1 MPLFPT
7 APVRVGLLF
16 DFPSPDGGADME
28 AALRRGVDEVAAG
41 GRVDRDLE
49 FLRAEATGLPIGTE
63 HSVVGGFRDLE
74 AAGCLAVIGPAV
86 SDNGLIVAPLADAAE
101 LVCINYT
108 GGERTRG
115 RYGFHYQVGS
125 LEEEPVLLAQRLAA
139 RGLRRPA
146 GVFER
151 SPVGRR
157 FFEYFEAST
166 DGAGLEVA
174 GTATIS
180 PVTEDATAV
189 LARLRAA
196 EPDGL
201 VYLGLGMSS
210 RPVAIGL
217 AQLGWDVPV
226 VANSA
231 LMFGYMRPDW
241 RDGWAGWEYVDII
254 ADDNQRRQRLAEEAP
269 QMAAGPMGCA
279 ALDIGRLLGE
289 ALARADH
296 LTRAGIRESLES
308 VKRLPATCGHE
319 GTTLTFGHF
328 DHGALHGEYLVLRT
342 WVEGHSVQVTD

>member
-1 MPLFPT
+1 MLGVVIAAFL
-7 APVRVGLLF
+7 AWYLSRRIVRPVLQLS
-16 DFPSPDGGADME
+16 DA
-28 AALRRGVDEVAAG
+28 VDEVAAG
-41 GRVDRDLE
+41 GHVDRDLE

-146 GVFER
+146 VVFER

>member
-1 MPLFPT
+1 MALFPT
-7 APVRVGLLF
+7 APVRIGLLH
-16 DFPSPDGGADME
+16 DFPQADGGAAFE
-28 AALRRGVDEVAAG
+28 AALRRGVDEVG
-41 GRVDRDLE
+41 GVDRDLE
-49 FLRAEATGLPIGTE
+49 FLPAEATGLPIGTE
-63 HSVVGGFRDLE
+63 HAVVGGLRDLDE
-74 AAGCLAVIGPAV
+74 AGCLAVIGPAI

-146 GVFER
+146 VVFER

-157 FFEYFEAST
+157 YFEYFDAST
-166 DGAGLEVA
+166 AGVGLELA
-174 GTATIS
+174 GSAAIS
-180 PVTEDATAV
+180 PVADDLTGV
-189 LARLRAA
+189 LTRLRAG

-210 RPVAIGL
+210 YPVAGAL
-217 AQLGWDVPV
+217 AELAWTVPV

-241 RDGWAGWEYVDII
+241 RDGWAGWEYVDIV
-254 ADDNQRRQRLAEEAP
+254 ADDNERRRRLGEQEP
-269 QMAAGPMGCA
+269 EMAVGPMGCA
-279 ALDIGRLLGE
+279 ALDMGRLLGE

-296 LTRAGIRESLES
+296 LTRSGIRDALET

-319 GTTLTFGHF
+319 GTTLTFGHY
-328 DHGALHGEYLVLRT
+328 DHGALHGDYLVLRT
-342 WVEGHSVQVTD
+342 WADGHSVQVPE

>member
-1 MPLFPT
+1 MALFPT

-16 DFPSPDGGADME
+16 DFPSADGGADME
-28 AALRRGVDEVAAG
+28 AALRRWVAEAAAG
-41 GRVDRDLE
+41 GRFDRELE

-63 HSVVGGFRDLE
+63 HAVVGGFQDLE
-74 AAGCLAVIGPAV
+74 RAGCLAIIGPAI
-86 SDNGLIVAPLADAAE
+86 SDNGLMVAPLADEAE

-115 RYGFHYQVGS
+115 QYGFHYQVGS

-139 RGLRRPA
+139 RGLHRPA
-146 GVFER
+146 VIFER

-157 FFEYFEAST
+157 YFENFEAST
-166 DGAGLEVA
+166 DAANLEVA

-180 PVTEDATAV
+180 PVTEDVAAT
-189 LARLRAA
+189 LGRLRAA

-210 RPVAIGL
+210 RPVALGL

-254 ADDNQRRQRLAEEAP
+254 ADDNERRRRLGEEAP

-279 ALDIGRLLGE
+279 ALDMGRLLGE

-296 LTRAGIRESLES
+296 LTRVGIHDALET
-308 VKRLPATCGHE
+308 VKRLPATCGHD

-342 WVEGHSVQVTD
+342 WVDGRTVQVPA